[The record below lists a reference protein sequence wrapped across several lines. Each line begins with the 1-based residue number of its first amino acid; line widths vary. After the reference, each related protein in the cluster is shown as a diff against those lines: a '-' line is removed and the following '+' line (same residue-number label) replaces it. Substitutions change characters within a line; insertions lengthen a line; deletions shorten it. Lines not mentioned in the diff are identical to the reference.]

1 MEELIRK
8 KLAKE
13 AADKELEEFVKL
25 LASAKSM
32 PLDSK
37 PSKCSWKVEEKNRYK
52 IESLEA
58 YAIDACKNDDQR
70 KTAGMVTFPT
80 KSKFICFRLVMCF
93 IRCYG
98 VTVSGAEDME
108 WKEMKRQRYGQ

>member
-52 IESLEA
+52 IEALEA

-70 KTAGMVTFPT
+70 KTAGLVTSPT
-80 KSKFICFRLVMCF
+80 KSSLSVFGGDVFYTLL
-93 IRCYG
+93 RCN
-98 VTVSGAEDME
+98 
-108 WKEMKRQRYGQ
+108 